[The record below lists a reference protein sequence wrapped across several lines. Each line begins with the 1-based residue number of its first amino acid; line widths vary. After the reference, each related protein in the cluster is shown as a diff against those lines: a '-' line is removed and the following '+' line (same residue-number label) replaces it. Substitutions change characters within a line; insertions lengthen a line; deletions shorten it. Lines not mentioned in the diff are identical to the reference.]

1 MRDSANEVTTKPV
14 NGIAGAPDGHVRFNR
29 GVGGAALRGVN
40 DINLILCASLECSSG
55 VQTCTA
61 GCDRTVEDR
70 LLKLGEIVWPGTAR
84 QRHGHSENRTSKV

>member
-40 DINLILCASLECSSG
+40 DINLIVCVIVG
-55 VQTCTA
+55 V
-61 GCDRTVEDR
+61 
-70 LLKLGEIVWPGTAR
+70 LVWR
-84 QRHGHSENRTSKV
+84 SNLHRWV